1 MGHLGWR
8 EGPYAPHDAT
18 HTHMFA
24 TGLLL
29 VVVGGKGYGKA
40 NPHFPPSRSSRF
52 FLHPPPC
59 VYTILDGR
67 NHTQKGTGSKNATT
81 HVCVCVR
88 QHNKAVV
95 LLFCLAQSLS
105 NLFFLQFFIC
115 WGGKQQHNLPCPVS
129 GVFCF
134 WFISLYSSLSLSL
147 TFFLSTFVHSQKKER
162 LGKPCS
168 FLEIDDAVCL
178 YSE

>member
-1 MGHLGWR
+1 MGDLGWG
-8 EGPYAPHDAT
+8 EGPYAPHDAM

-52 FLHPPPC
+52 CLHPPPC

-88 QHNKAVV
+88 DNITKRLSFFFVWHKVCPTCSFYNF
-95 LLFCLAQSLS
+95 LFV
-105 NLFFLQFFIC
+105 
-115 WGGKQQHNLPCPVS
+115 GGKAAAQPTLPRERR
-129 GVFCF
+129 FCF

-147 TFFLSTFVHSQKKER
+147 TFFLPNICTFTKER
-162 LGKPCS
+162 EIGKTL
-168 FLEIDDAVCL
+168 FIFGN
-178 YSE
+178 